1 MAKKYEKPTQLG
13 RIQLWKLRKDI
24 ILNSLFTRDYT
35 NRYGID
41 PSVVQ
46 GFFDGYVEY
55 LYELAEEDGFFEEHR
70 RNDCFSVFRVYDT
83 ISNLWSWAGC
93 VWAGE

>member
-55 LYELAEEDGFFEEHR
+55 LYELAEEDGFLKEHR
-70 RNDCFSVFRVYDT
+70 PQDCLAVFKAYD
-83 ISNLWSWAGC
+83 SAANLWSWAGC
-93 VWAGE
+93 VAAGE